1 MTAIPFG
8 PVARAARRIL
18 LALLWGVGVAAFE
31 ISGLPWPR
39 TGAEVLLHFV
49 TDTALVWSVIGLL
62 VVTYGAFA
70 IPRWPAIGVLAGY
83 LALAP
88 LAAWTFH
95 LLMTDGLVT
104 RLHYV
109 GERASYG
116 YLLWTVLVY
125 GTLFI
130 AWWIAAERAA
140 GTRRLLADAQLAR
153 RRGEAELDQARLLAL
168 RGQVDPALVLDVM
181 ADVQQRYRD
190 DPAAGDRLL
199 DLLVAFLRCAM
210 PAVRSG
216 TSTLASEVALVRA
229 WSALTR
235 ERDPQRAAWQV
246 LAPESLPDLA
256 FPPLLLLPILEQLG
270 RGASPQAPLLLRVAL
285 AGDAANLEV
294 HAPAAAPA
302 PGDSFVFRLRVGLQ
316 AAHGK
321 RWTLAWP
328 DTATPQGVRLA
339 VTIPLH
345 GDAVDAAARADLQP
359 AHSGGVPWTITPAMT
374 TT

>member
-1 MTAIPFG
+1 MTPNPSG
-8 PVARAARRIL
+8 RLARAARRAL
-18 LALLWGVGVAAFE
+18 LALLWGVGVSAFE
-31 ISGLPWPR
+31 ISGLPWPS
-39 TGAEVLLHFV
+39 TGAEVLLRFV
-49 TDTALVWSVIGLL
+49 FDTALVWSAIGLL
-62 VVTYGAFA
+62 VVAYGSFA
-70 IPRWPAIGVLAGY
+70 IPRWPAVGVLAGH

-88 LAAWTFH
+88 FVAWIFH
-95 LLMTDGLVT
+95 LLMTSGAVI

-125 GTLFI
+125 GSLFI
-130 AWWIAAERAA
+130 VWWIAAERAEA
-140 GTRRLLADAQLAR
+140 TRRLLADAQLAR

-168 RGQVDPALVLDVM
+168 RGRVDPAMVLDVM
-181 ADVQQRYRD
+181 ADVQRRYRD

-216 TSTLASEVALVRA
+216 TSTLAGEVALVRA
-229 WSALTR
+229 WSALMR

-246 LAPESLPDLA
+246 LAPESLPDLS

-270 RGASPQAPLLLRVAL
+270 GGAPRAVLLLRVAL
-285 AGDAANLEV
+285 VGDAATLEV
-294 HAPAAAPA
+294 HAHADAPDPAE
-302 PGDSFVFRLRVGLQ
+302 SLVFRLRVGLQ
-316 AAHGK
+316 AAHGT
-321 RWTLAWP
+321 RWTLALR
-328 DTATPQGVRLA
+328 DAAAADGARLA

-345 GDAVDAAARADLQP
+345 DPPAGATAPGDLSTTRP
-359 AHSGGVPWTITPAMT
+359 GGAPWTMTPAMT